1 MHIHHWNKRAKKR
14 LICEDNVLTT
24 FEQDFHGGSYQ
35 DEELVQ
41 DIGREVEKILKPS
54 LCMMDN
60 ARC

>member
-1 MHIHHWNKRAKKR
+1 M
-14 LICEDNVLTT
+14 LTT

-41 DIGREVEKILKPS
+41 DIGREVETILKPS